1 VALTRRYSFITYLI
15 ILSLLLCGCTRKKT
29 HTGLVE
35 YIKAE
40 KALRDRI
47 GQEPWIEDSVRA
59 LSKRYGLDL
68 NKTLAELTD
77 EPEVWLELLQELKD
91 GK

>member
-1 VALTRRYSFITYLI
+1 M
-15 ILSLLLCGCTRKKT
+15 LCGCTRKKP
-29 HTGLVE
+29 HTNLVE

-40 KALRDRI
+40 KALRSRI

-68 NKTLAELTD
+68 NKTLAELAD
-77 EPEVWLELLQELKD
+77 EPEVWLEVLQELKN